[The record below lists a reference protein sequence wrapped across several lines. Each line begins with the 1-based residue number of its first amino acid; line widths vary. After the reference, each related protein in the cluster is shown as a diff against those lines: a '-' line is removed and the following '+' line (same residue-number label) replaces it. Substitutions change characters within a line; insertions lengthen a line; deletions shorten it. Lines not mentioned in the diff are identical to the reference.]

1 VNHKLREMLKNGIVH
16 PKVDEFLTFA
26 ISDALIAFHNHSE
39 TSKFT
44 ELSSELE
51 ALNNQ
56 LSKTATVLNNLS
68 HGAFNWG
75 TPDLYSRVC
84 SLYSES
90 LGDRFGDKDTRKA
103 CDDFFIHLQVHGP
116 KLLSFVLDSCKTVI
130 ESNIKN
136 GDIASLKGV
145 NIETKRTR
153 QLIARIAGI
162 YNILGGKD
170 SYSETSNFVSI
181 IAVLFT
187 DLGID
192 KDPSATIK
200 RAKEQDYYERIKN
213 YISGHPSYDLY
224 KYYFNNHPDFKNKLS
239 ENK

>member
-1 VNHKLREMLKNGIVH
+1 MTGLGIRTQE
-16 PKVDEFLTFA
+16 KRA
-26 ISDALIAFHNHSE
+26 MI
-39 TSKFT
+39 
-44 ELSSELE
+44 
-51 ALNNQ
+51 
-56 LSKTATVLNNLS
+56 
-68 HGAFNWG
+68 
-75 TPDLYSRVC
+75 
-84 SLYSES
+84 
-90 LGDRFGDKDTRKA
+90 
-103 CDDFFIHLQVHGP
+103 FFIHLQVHGP